1 MNQQTS
7 NCDVPEL
14 LQTLE
19 EMIRYLIASIEEAG
33 NDISTIIQAKDDV
46 RNALEAY
53 YSRLR
58 DGAAEDEAI
67 ILTRRESLSTARTD

>member
-14 LQTLE
+14 LQTPE
-19 EMIRYLIASIEEAG
+19 EIIRYLVACIEEAG

-53 YSRLR
+53 
-58 DGAAEDEAI
+58 
-67 ILTRRESLSTARTD
+67 